1 VAENCT
7 AVVSLPA
14 TFTAVCAAEEATSAV
29 YRNIWDYA
37 VLRVL
42 LKMFT
47 SGSVGA
53 VTTFHLGFIIL
64 FLLKEFVSKDIGS
77 TAAVGVFC
85 NGIF

>member
-1 VAENCT
+1 V

-14 TFTAVCAAEEATSAV
+14 TCTAVCADEEATSAA
-29 YRNIWDYA
+29 YRNVWEYA
-37 VLRVL
+37 VLPFL

-47 SGSVGA
+47 SGSVDA

-77 TAAVGVFC
+77 TAAVGVFF
-85 NGIF
+85 NRIF